1 MTIRPTTQPNIISP
15 VACTQEG
22 HRAAAMPL
30 VMRLSCL
37 RLAPPSAASL
47 FSGHRGQMLCGACP
61 HHLGYRGALLLG
73 RRSRRGARPR
83 FGVGTGEGVRAR
95 GVAPPREDGCCRV
108 QTITEEGRPP
118 HRRANEASWEFRLSD
133 SGTHVNWNCY
143 LILNVITECVWQFEP
158 FYCVNLR
165 VWLL

>member
-1 MTIRPTTQPNIISP
+1 MDIQQRTRTVKKSMTIRPTTQPNIISP

-22 HRAAAMPL
+22 TPFFLTHGKKQSGQRRRRHRAAAMPL

-61 HHLGYRGALLLG
+61 HHLGHRGAVLLG

-83 FGVGTGEGVRAR
+83 FGVGFVREG
-95 GVAPPREDGCCRV
+95 
-108 QTITEEGRPP
+108 
-118 HRRANEASWEFRLSD
+118 
-133 SGTHVNWNCY
+133 
-143 LILNVITECVWQFEP
+143 
-158 FYCVNLR
+158 
-165 VWLL
+165 